1 MPSDEL
7 TVASDSLPTR
17 VRIRA
22 AGHQSTDVHLFH
34 HRAREGSLALPVY
47 TVAEYVQRFNE
58 IEAYLEETLK
68 RIETTYD
75 DCFEGCNV
83 AFPPPDTS
91 VERQRCVDGC
101 EKTRRDGEF
110 AARTAALEA
119 HNELDDE
126 ARYTG
131 LIPLPD
137 VMIIIDRD
145 LTYLLRDIKKE
156 SPWNNAAVVPVD
168 SLFGLK
174 EALRADRVV
183 RSLLLVT
190 YVEGGEISIGF
201 ELVSLAYLRQLS
213 PLMRVNTYLE
223 LRGPTDGLGPG
234 ATEVQLFREALG
246 AEESGARYQFGGVSL
261 KVSVDGSDKNTREL
275 SSRDPLSPYRHF
287 VTVVGKS
294 TEPVRLVA
302 SIDGVVT
309 DEIKRALTWNAT
321 GGRIKPLKNNRLKA
335 TISRTDPKRVVVRVR
350 VKGTVARTIIVWV
363 VWCDLA
369 AISTGTSPIDG
380 QPLGLQGGRRDRSKQ
395 YWPEARIDWIAK
407 IYPASI
413 ITDADRPFFKGDPVM
428 VTFPTTSVESPAWE
442 VVGQKRFKVERR
454 EGAKGRLKRIIE
466 RQWFSAEKIAETIT
480 NPYETGLPFGA
491 NVRWKR
497 IFFDGKSFSGNGPN
511 GSVERQRMHGR
522 AFVRVELDGD
532 WLRCSK
538 YYYWRWHYFAQVLPL
553 PPPALTQKRLWASEP
568 RKTDLLDLRAP
579 DSDL

>member
-1 MPSDEL
+1 M
-7 TVASDSLPTR
+7 
-17 VRIRA
+17 
-22 AGHQSTDVHLFH
+22 
-34 HRAREGSLALPVY
+34 PVY

-68 RIETTYD
+68 RAETTYD
-75 DCFEGCNV
+75 DCFDGCNV

-91 VERQRCVDGC
+91 AERQRCVDGC

-131 LIPLPD
+131 LIPSPD

-145 LTYLLRDIKKE
+145 LKYLLRDIKKE

-213 PLMRVNTYLE
+213 PLMRVNAYLE

-234 ATEVQLFREALG
+234 ATEVKLFREALG

-261 KVSVDGSDKNTREL
+261 TVSVDGSDKNTREL

-287 VTVVGKS
+287 VTVVGKG

-321 GGRIKPLKNNRLKA
+321 GGRIQAPEEQPAESNDQPDGSKTGGRARESQGDSGPDDHRVGSSGVTSRRSAQALRRL
-335 TISRTDPKRVVVRVR
+335 TGSRSAYK
-350 VKGTVARTIIVWV
+350 VADGIGVS
-363 VWCDLA
+363 
-369 AISTGTSPIDG
+369 STGRRHASTGSRRSIRPRSSPM
-380 QPLGLQGGRRDRSKQ
+380 Q
-395 YWPEARIDWIAK
+395 
-407 IYPASI
+407 
-413 ITDADRPFFKGDPVM
+413 TVHF
-428 VTFPTTSVESPAWE
+428 
-442 VVGQKRFKVERR
+442 
-454 EGAKGRLKRIIE
+454 
-466 RQWFSAEKIAETIT
+466 
-480 NPYETGLPFGA
+480 
-491 NVRWKR
+491 
-497 IFFDGKSFSGNGPN
+497 
-511 GSVERQRMHGR
+511 
-522 AFVRVELDGD
+522 
-532 WLRCSK
+532 
-538 YYYWRWHYFAQVLPL
+538 
-553 PPPALTQKRLWASEP
+553 
-568 RKTDLLDLRAP
+568 
-579 DSDL
+579 